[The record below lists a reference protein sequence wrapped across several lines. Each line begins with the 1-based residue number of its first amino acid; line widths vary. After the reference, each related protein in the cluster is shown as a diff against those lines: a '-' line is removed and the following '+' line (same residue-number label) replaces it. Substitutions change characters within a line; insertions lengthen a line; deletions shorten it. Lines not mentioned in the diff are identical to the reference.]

1 METLFWSCLAGG
13 ILFAVV
19 SVVLGD
25 LVSHALDGLL
35 DFLSVD
41 FLKPM
46 VIASAVTV
54 FGGAGIL
61 LMHYTGFG
69 GLVTVLLSVL
79 IAVVISALVYVFY
92 VKPMDNS
99 ENSTGYSIRELSGR
113 IGEVT
118 IPIPETG
125 FGEVMIKLGAGNTVH
140 IASSFE
146 RHLLSAG
153 TRVVVVD
160 VLDGVLRVTKLDERR
175 GDVV

>member
-19 SVVLGD
+19 SVILGD

-61 LMHYTGFG
+61 LSHYTDWG
-69 GLVTVLLSVL
+69 GIVIIVLSVVL
-79 IAVVISALVYVFY
+79 AMVIAALVYFFY
-92 VKPMDNS
+92 VKPMNNS
-99 ENSTGYSIRELSGR
+99 ENSTGYSMRELSGR

-118 IPIPETG
+118 IPIPDTG
-125 FGEVMIKLGAGNTVH
+125 FGEVMIKLGAGNTLH
-140 IASSFE
+140 IASSLE
-146 RHLLSAG
+146 RHQLSAG

-160 VLDGVLRVTKLDERR
+160 VLDGVLRVTKLDERK

>member
-13 ILFAVV
+13 ILFAAV
-19 SVVLGD
+19 SVLLGD

-35 DFLSVD
+35 DFMSVD

-61 LMHYTGFG
+61 LAHYTVWSGF
-69 GLVTVLLSVL
+69 VVVLLSVV
-79 IAVVISALVYVFY
+79 IAVVISALVYFFY

-125 FGEVMIKLGAGNTVH
+125 YGEVMIKLGAGNTLH
-140 IASSFE
+140 IASSLE
-146 RHLLSAG
+146 RHQLSAG

-160 VLDGVLRVTKLDERR
+160 VQDGVLRVTNLDERR

>member
-1 METLFWSCLAGG
+1 METIFWSCLAGG

-19 SVVLGD
+19 SVILGD

-61 LMHYTGFG
+61 LTHYTGWG
-69 GLVTVLLSVL
+69 SAVVVLLSVA
-79 IAVVISALVYVFY
+79 IAIAISALVYLFY

-99 ENSTGYSIRELSGR
+99 ENSTGYSVRELSGR

-125 FGEVMIKLGAGNTVH
+125 FGEVMIKLGAGNTLH
-140 IASSFE
+140 IASSLE
-146 RHLLSAG
+146 RRQLSAG